1 MAALYPLTLDAWN
14 SLLGRINSLASFP
27 PEGCDPVA
35 QLPLVS
41 APHKWTVQD
50 IAAAQDKLKEI
61 CSDNAFTTP
70 VPGSPSGKW
79 RKLYIDEIDAA
90 IDNGWC
96 NCEPEAPCC
105 IPYGQGTVWI
115 EGPGGGYY
123 VTIPYSQVI
132 EQYLY
137 ANISYESAEAAL
149 PEGVMA
155 RLVECVA
162 GSQLFIPHSL
172 HHDHWV
178 NCLYQSRW
186 VDDGSN
192 RNDEYWQTCETDPT
206 ETTYLGAVPTLAPSY
221 HGSTSVGPHNYYD
234 QPMLTQYLYDYYYQ
248 RWYGVWWVGYFEVD
262 SYSYYFLMSG
272 HPPMCS

>member
-1 MAALYPLTLDAWN
+1 MAATYPLTIERWK
-14 SLLGRINSLASFP
+14 SLLERINALARNP
-27 PEGCDPVA
+27 PEGCNAVA
-35 QLPLVS
+35 ELQLVA
-41 APHKWTVQD
+41 APHKWRETD
-50 IAAAQDKLKEI
+50 IAAARSKLSEI
-61 CSDNAFTTP
+61 CSNNVFSA
-70 VPGSPSGKW
+70 PSTGKW
-79 RKLYIDEIDAA
+79 RKAIIDELEIA
-90 IDNGWC
+90 IDSGWC
-96 NCEPEAPCC
+96 NCERTPCC
-105 IPYGQGTVWI
+105 IPNGQGTVRI
-115 EGPGGGYY
+115 EGPGGGYD

-132 EQYLY
+132 EQFLY
-137 ANISYESAEAAL
+137 ANISYESADAAI
-149 PEGVMA
+149 PAGVMA

-206 ETTYLGAVPTLAPSY
+206 ETTYLGAVPALAPSY
-221 HGSTSVGPHNYYD
+221 HGSTSVGSHNYYD

-248 RWYGVWWVGYFEVD
+248 RWYGVWWIGYFEVD